1 MKIKNAKLIILVL
14 ILQFIISS
22 CSKPIEQID
31 IDKSIDNIFRT
42 KELIC
47 DRLYLFENDDYSYS
61 YLPDE
66 VPGDL
71 YSTYYSLMYLELIN
85 EEHVTPLYSKAV
97 FDSVRTIQDIFYITE
112 IFKNTLDDLAINHI
126 YENVNNLYNPDGY
139 FIIDTNYKTLDIHG
153 DDNLLFS
160 TWTACK
166 IFQSINRDY
175 DYSSIRNW
183 LESYDID
190 IKNKVNPD
198 MDYFDLVLM
207 YYELCLLLDLDTSEI
222 IRFIELNIAKYETQ
236 LMQELGSIEFVF
248 HLSTYMTLIEHLG
261 KSIDT
266 NKFIISEIVK
276 MYKIESGGFSISSR
290 ESTNPL
296 PVYIF
301 SKLIYNSIDYD
312 FSNCTKYV
320 LRHQRNDAMFIPYV
334 ISEGDIESTYYAYLT
349 LIQLGIN
356 IDSELSQYCEK
367 NKNERNSLQYIYLD
381 SLSTKEIADEYIM
394 DIVTDLS
401 TKKISSINDINRI
414 LLLLQI
420 LEDKNIVIPDDLTNR
435 LCDSLLKY
443 ITEVSA
449 QKDKQIRSALKAT
462 EYAAL
467 SAYLMLNNQNKSI
480 NKLVQEILSNMPKDN
495 LFSVYYY
502 VRLHNIASDKIN
514 IANIPFSFSNELIYM
529 LDNCASDLGNFSFE
543 YDDISISMVSNYY
556 GVYISNYLYLEDEEK
571 SK

>member
-183 LESYDID
+183 LE
-190 IKNKVNPD
+190 
-198 MDYFDLVLM
+198 
-207 YYELCLLLDLDTSEI
+207 
-222 IRFIELNIAKYETQ
+222 
-236 LMQELGSIEFVF
+236 
-248 HLSTYMTLIEHLG
+248 
-261 KSIDT
+261 
-266 NKFIISEIVK
+266 
-276 MYKIESGGFSISSR
+276 
-290 ESTNPL
+290 
-296 PVYIF
+296 
-301 SKLIYNSIDYD
+301 
-312 FSNCTKYV
+312 
-320 LRHQRNDAMFIPYV
+320 
-334 ISEGDIESTYYAYLT
+334 
-349 LIQLGIN
+349 
-356 IDSELSQYCEK
+356 
-367 NKNERNSLQYIYLD
+367 
-381 SLSTKEIADEYIM
+381 
-394 DIVTDLS
+394 
-401 TKKISSINDINRI
+401 
-414 LLLLQI
+414 
-420 LEDKNIVIPDDLTNR
+420 
-435 LCDSLLKY
+435 
-443 ITEVSA
+443 
-449 QKDKQIRSALKAT
+449 
-462 EYAAL
+462 
-467 SAYLMLNNQNKSI
+467 
-480 NKLVQEILSNMPKDN
+480 
-495 LFSVYYY
+495 
-502 VRLHNIASDKIN
+502 
-514 IANIPFSFSNELIYM
+514 
-529 LDNCASDLGNFSFE
+529 
-543 YDDISISMVSNYY
+543 
-556 GVYISNYLYLEDEEK
+556 
-571 SK
+571 